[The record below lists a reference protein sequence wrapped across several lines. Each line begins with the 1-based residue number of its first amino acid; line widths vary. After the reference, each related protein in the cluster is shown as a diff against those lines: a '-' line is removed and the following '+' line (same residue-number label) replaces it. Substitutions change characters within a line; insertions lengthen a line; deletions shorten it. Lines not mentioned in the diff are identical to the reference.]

1 MSWEEL
7 HEVVKNWKDLSVERP
22 FIQQQA
28 PSLLDAT
35 HEGLSKKYPDL
46 EISNSCHIRT

>member
-7 HEVVKNWKDLSVERP
+7 HEVVKNWKDLTLRP

-35 HEGLSKKYPDL
+35 HEELSKKYPDL
-46 EISNSCHIRT
+46 ELATCHIRT